1 MTQKS
6 KLGQE
11 GENFAADY
19 LKNRGYKVIEKNKRE
34 KWGEL
39 DIITMAP
46 DKTLVFIEVK
56 TMVAGGEG
64 YLKPEDQMSGAKI
77 KKFRRTA
84 ELYANSYKNQKFIN
98 DKKGWRLDLIA
109 LEKQNGGQF
118 LVRHYENI

>member
-6 KLGQE
+6 ELGIE
-11 GENFAADY
+11 GEGFAAKF
-19 LKNRGYKVIEKNKRE
+19 LERKGYKILDRNKRE

-39 DIITMAP
+39 DIITKGP

-56 TMVAGGEG
+56 TMMPGT
-64 YLKPEDQMSGAKI
+64 LKPEDQMSASKLR
-77 KKFRRTA
+77 KLRRTA
-84 ELYANSYKNQKFIN
+84 ELYANSHQELIN

-109 LEKQNGGQF
+109 LVKNNDGTF